1 MDIREIGHMGIWWTG
16 IEGFEATSKD
26 DSIFEGT
33 AVKVKFAVCSTC
45 RGRGSHVNPSI
56 DSHGITTDE
65 MDELGEDF
73 FRDYREGVYDI
84 VCRSCE
90 GQRVVPVPEDPAQL
104 LLLLDRADELEE
116 LVAEREAEVRMG
128 Y

>member
-1 MDIREIGHMGIWWTG
+1 
-16 IEGFEATSKD
+16 
-26 DSIFEGT
+26 
-33 AVKVKFAVCSTC
+33 
-45 RGRGSHVNPSI
+45 
-56 DSHGITTDE
+56 

-90 GQRVVPVPEDPAQL
+90 GQRGVPVPEDPAQL